1 MAGMGEDMHQAL
13 HLLSHQRFITAPFR
27 ESVHPLEDIQQV
39 FSTLLAHP
47 QQLKIQLRI
56 AEE

>member
-1 MAGMGEDMHQAL
+1 MGEDMHQAL

-47 QQLKIQLRI
+47 QHLKIQLRI